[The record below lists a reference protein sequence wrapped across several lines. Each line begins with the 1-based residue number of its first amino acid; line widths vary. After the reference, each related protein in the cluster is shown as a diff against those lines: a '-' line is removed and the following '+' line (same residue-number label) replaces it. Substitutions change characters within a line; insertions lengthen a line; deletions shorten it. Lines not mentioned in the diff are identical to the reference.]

1 MGARRLALAALLV
14 CSAALAHAEP
24 ALSLRE
30 VAPGVHVHVGIV
42 DEWGPANGGDVG
54 NVGVVVGERCAAV
67 IDSSGTAALGAA
79 LKAAVRRITPLPVCW
94 LINTHAH
101 PDHVLGNEAF
111 VEADGSGP
119 RIVGHHRL
127 PAALQAR
134 APHYL
139 NALRRDFGT
148 AHADTRIVA
157 PTVLVQDTL
166 ELDLGGRTLLLRA
179 WPTAHTDADLTVLDT
194 RSGTLFLGD
203 LLFRDHMPVVDGRLK
218 GWLAV
223 LERLAAERVAL
234 AVPGH
239 GEPSSDWPG
248 VLAPQQRYLTEL
260 QASVRT
266 ALKAGWTLLQATE
279 RIAPPP
285 APWRLGE
292 VYHARNVTAAYAELE
307 WED

>member
-1 MGARRLALAALLV
+1 MGARRLALAALLG
-14 CSAALAHAEP
+14 CAAALAAAETP
-24 ALSLRE
+24 LALRE
-30 VAPGVHVHVGIV
+30 VAPGVHVHVGV
-42 DEWGPANGGDVG
+42 VGEWGPANGGDIG
-54 NVGVVVGERCAAV
+54 NLGVVVGERCAAV

-111 VEADGSGP
+111 SAADGSGP
-119 RIVGHHRL
+119 VVVGHHRL

-139 NALRRDFGT
+139 NALRRDFG
-148 AHADTRIVA
+148 ASARIVP
-157 PTVLVQDTL
+157 PTLLVQDTL
-166 ELDLGGRTLLLRA
+166 ELDLGGRTLRLRA

-194 RSGTLFLGD
+194 RTGTLFLGD
-203 LLFRDHMPVVDGRLK
+203 LLFREHMPVVDGRLK

-239 GEPSSDWPG
+239 GEPSADWPG
-248 VLAPQQRYLTEL
+248 VLAPQQHYLAEL
-260 QASVRT
+260 QTSVRA

-279 RIAPPP
+279 RIAPPA
-285 APWRLGE
+285 APWKLGE

>member
-1 MGARRLALAALLV
+1 MGLRRLAFAALLS
-14 CSAALAHAEP
+14 CAAALAAAEP
-24 ALSLRE
+24 VLALRE
-30 VAPGVHVHVGIV
+30 VAPGVHVHVGVV
-42 DEWGPANGGDVG
+42 DEWGPSNGGDVG
-54 NVGVVVGERCAAV
+54 NLGVVVGERCAAV
-67 IDSSGTAALGAA
+67 IDSGGTAALGAA
-79 LKAAVRRITPLPVCW
+79 LKAAVQRITPLPVCW

-111 VEADGSGP
+111 AAADGSGP
-119 RIVGHHRL
+119 RVVGHHRL

-139 NALRRDFGT
+139 NALRRDFG
-148 AHADTRIVA
+148 ASARIVT
-157 PTVLVQDTL
+157 PTLLVQDTL
-166 ELDLGGRTLLLRA
+166 ALDLGGRTLQLRA

-194 RSGTLFLGD
+194 RTGTLFLGD
-203 LLFRDHMPVVDGRLK
+203 LLFREHMPVVDGRLK

-239 GEPSSDWPG
+239 GEPSADWPG
-248 VLAPQQRYLTEL
+248 VLAPQQRYLGEL
-260 QASVRT
+260 QSSVRA

-279 RIAPPP
+279 RIAPPA
-285 APWRLGE
+285 APWKLGE
-292 VYHARNVTAAYAELE
+292 VYHARNVTAAFAELE